1 MAYGRKSYGGKKS
14 MRKPMRRRRKGK

>member
-14 MRKPMRRRRKGK
+14 MRKPMRRRKKGK